1 MNFVFSHIVSN
12 YFSQKGIGQ
21 EEEKEVGE
29 QEVCENEAYI
39 LSLICKCIQLTQKL
53 LGYPLLWV
61 NRLDSLS
68 QKYVTYSPILLTRT
82 DSSFFQ
88 RWFYNLENSENKFF
102 ISFIIIY

>member
-1 MNFVFSHIVSN
+1 MNFVFSHIISI
-12 YFSQKGIGQ
+12 YFPQKGRGQ
-21 EEEKEVGE
+21 EEEKEVRE
-29 QEVCENEAYI
+29 HEKCEKEAYI
-39 LSLICKCIQLTQKL
+39 HSLICKCIQLTQKL

-68 QKYVTYSPILLTRT
+68 QKYVIYSPILMTRT

-102 ISFIIIY
+102 ISFFIIY